1 MDRSENTWQTYKYG
15 TCLCF
20 SGMGRRKFRISVCAI
35 SASPEAGDAPGI
47 MSARRKYS
55 AISGSEDF
63 KNAFLS
69 RQDKNPI
76 ARYASTV
83 LLDSINVTKD
93 YVPDE
98 FAVVQDDTIRKSSN
112 IENEVDYC
120 GFSYYRTN
128 KSDGFQDAVLV
139 KDVGITC
146 NLLNKNAIEPDISIS
161 GVESYLVRQLKL
173 EYNELSSITR
183 KLNAYTKDILCNL
196 ASKCKRREQV
206 RENLH
211 VASKHVMASQ
221 CTDEAGNPNLKL
233 RFRNDIKKKCG
244 SLDVDLNSIK
254 KEIVKEK
261 NMVICITIIK
271 SFNIFSIYFINKN
284 FFAEDSNM
292 GKRMDFDKAFAKV
305 FLELSSKC
313 SGVLLRNYLM
323 TKREKVFSNTSNACL
338 HKPEHFSPSN
348 RLCKNYRT
356 DKSREFFYTNEYNP
370 LVFTNWREV
379 SKRRNY
385 KSKSAFTANTSGKS
399 RHTVSHI

>member
-146 NLLNKNAIEPDISIS
+146 NLLNKNAIESDISIS

-196 ASKCKRREQV
+196 ASKCRKGEQV

-221 CTDEAGNPNLKL
+221 RTDEAGNPGLKL
-233 RFRNDIKKKCG
+233 RFRNDIKRKCG

-261 NMVICITIIK
+261 KHGNM
-271 SFNIFSIYFINKN
+271 YHYNKV
-284 FFAEDSNM
+284 DSNM

-323 TKREKVFSNTSNACL
+323 TKREKVSSNTSNACL
-338 HKPEHFSPSN
+338 HKTEHFSPSN
-348 RLCKNYRT
+348 RLCKNCRT